1 MVLILSNV
9 KLGIT
14 KYIFGVSKCGF
25 GVSKYAL
32 APSSG
37 LRKTV
42 AYIGT
47 NVSVLFAFT
56 QIMMKS
62 NICISSYLQNNF
74 VLVY

>member
-9 KLGIT
+9 KLGIP
-14 KYIFGVSKCGF
+14 KSIFGVSKCGF

-32 APSSG
+32 FASSG

-62 NICISSYLQNNF
+62 NICIYSYLQNNL